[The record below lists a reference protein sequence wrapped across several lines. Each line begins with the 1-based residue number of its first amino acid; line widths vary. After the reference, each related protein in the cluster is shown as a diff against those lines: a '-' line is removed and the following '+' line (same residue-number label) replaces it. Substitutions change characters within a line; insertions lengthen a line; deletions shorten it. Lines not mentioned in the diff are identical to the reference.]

1 MYNIKIIYYF
11 QCIYYLNN
19 FTIIN
24 DLCSSVLKAT
34 PTGAVT
40 RGASVILPGQF
51 QQRRVV
57 ASRGCVR
64 RDVLRDCIEQTQLS
78 CGRSLNWREWCER
91 KSARLFPFTWRNTE
105 TSRRARTSQNPR
117 CLIRTE
123 TAAERRE
130 PVGVFILSFVSFCEL
145 YWYVDACLPAVIDQS
160 HFLSSVSLTEKC
172 LKVPLLPA
180 TLILCSFLKNF
191 GVCFFILSIWVYWSF
206 TEMLRY
212 DRKVYNDGKIYL

>member
-1 MYNIKIIYYF
+1 M
-11 QCIYYLNN
+11 
-19 FTIIN
+19 
-24 DLCSSVLKAT
+24 KAT

-40 RGASVILPGQF
+40 RV
-51 QQRRVV
+51 RVGDFNGTV
-57 ASRGCVR
+57 PAASR
-64 RDVLRDCIEQTQLS
+64 
-78 CGRSLNWREWCER
+78 
-91 KSARLFPFTWRNTE
+91 A
-105 TSRRARTSQNPR
+105 SRRAAGVRRVCFERFYWANAAFLWEEPELKRPDVNVNLRVCFRSHGETRKRSSRAEPSQNPR
-117 CLIRTE
+117 LIRTE

-191 GVCFFILSIWVYWSF
+191 GVCFCILSIWVYWSF